1 MESKR
6 IWLADAA
13 IGGAYGVLAAVSILA
28 TRFDGGLAYLWIANA
43 FLVTVLLRRPR
54 CSWTAP
60 IAWSAIGS
68 GLATSVVGVG
78 WAMAP
83 ALAIANMAEALV
95 AAYLLRRT
103 HSALLPLGSLK
114 WNATLVGAAGVAGP
128 LAMGLIAMLPMWLHN
143 GQPPMETLFRVVA
156 GHGLSNLTFIPIL
169 KLFATAKSGPWN
181 VTSERRPDLM
191 LRMLCILFG
200 VATVAVFS
208 QDRLP
213 LLFLPILPLVGIVFR
228 GGSRCTAM
236 ALLMLVI
243 IGSTAT
249 LLGFGP
255 AHLPVIG
262 PGHRMQLAQFYFVA
276 TVLTIVPVAA
286 QLRREDWL
294 TRRVRESEARYRMF
308 ADHSGDVIMHTDEL
322 GEVRFVSP
330 SIERVGGYDA
340 RDLIGRDCMHMIH
353 PDFHER
359 VLQHHEYALSA
370 NHNETRFEYRAR
382 RKDGRWGWFESE
394 CRGLVEPNG
403 ERGVISMI
411 RDISERKEREEQL
424 ALAAMT
430 DSLTGLPNRR
440 AFREAVAQMPVKEST
455 AATIALL
462 DIDHF
467 KAVNDR
473 FGHDAGDEVLQ
484 AFAIT
489 AQHLLRDGDLIARLG
504 GEEFA
509 LLLPDTDETRAI
521 KLCERLRAAVADSVC
536 VTAAGPVRITISGGV
551 AALGKRGIDAALKR
565 ADTALYEAKNQGR
578 DRLMRAAA

>member
-13 IGGAYGVLAAVSILA
+13 IGGVYCVLAAISILA

-54 CSWTAP
+54 SSWTGP
-60 IAWSAIGS
+60 VVWGAIGS

-78 WAMAP
+78 WVLAP
-83 ALAIANMAEALV
+83 ALAVANVAEALV
-95 AAYLLRRT
+95 AAYILRRT

-114 WNATLVGAAGVAGP
+114 WNTTLICAAGVAGP
-128 LAMGLIAMLPMWLHN
+128 LAMGLIAMLPLWLN
-143 GQPPMETLFRVVA
+143 SGQPPMETLFRAIA

-169 KLFATAKSGPWN
+169 KLFATAKSGPWKS
-181 VTSERRPDLM
+181 TAERRPDFM
-191 LRMLCILFG
+191 LHMLCGLFV
-200 VATVAVFS
+200 VATIAVFS
-208 QDRLP
+208 QDSLP

-228 GGSRCTAM
+228 GGSRCIAS
-236 ALLMLVI
+236 ALLMLVV

-255 AHLPVIG
+255 AHLPTIG
-262 PGHRMQLAQFYFVA
+262 LGQQMQFAQLYFVA
-276 TVLTIVPVAA
+276 TVLTIVPIAA

-294 TRRVRESEARYRMF
+294 SRRVRDSEARYRMF
-308 ADHSGDVIMHTDEL
+308 ADHSGDVIMHTDAL
-322 GEVRFVSP
+322 GAVRFVSP
-330 SIERVGGYDA
+330 SIERVGGFA
-340 RDLIGRDCMHMIH
+340 AGDLIGRNCLHMIH

-359 VLQHHEYALSA
+359 VIEHHTFVQSA
-370 NHNETRFEYRAR
+370 HHNETRFEYRAR
-382 RKDGRWGWFESE
+382 RKDGRWGWFESD

-424 ALAAMT
+424 ARAAMT
-430 DSLTGLPNRR
+430 NSLTGLPNRR
-440 AFREAVAQMPVKEST
+440 AFREAVAQIT
-455 AATIALL
+455 ANGVNAASIALL

-467 KAVNDR
+467 KSVNDR

-489 AQHLLRDGDLIARLG
+489 AQHLLREGDMIARLG
-504 GEEFA
+504 GEEFG
-509 LLLPDTDETRAI
+509 LLLPDTNETGAI

-551 AALGKRGIDAALKR
+551 AAIGKRGIDAALKR
-565 ADTALYEAKNQGR
+565 ADTALYQAKNQGR
-578 DRLMRAAA
+578 DRLMRAA